1 MSVRDEAEGRGGQR
15 RIQSI
20 DVGFRLL
27 RVLERAGG
35 KMPLGKIAEAAG
47 MPPSQAHLYMASFVH
62 AGIVEQDPATMRYG
76 LGPYALQL
84 GAAAMRQI
92 DVAQVARVAMDELQ
106 AETGLLVFLSIW
118 SNRGP
123 VIIAKMDST
132 VEVLVSV
139 RVGYVLPLY
148 QAATGRVFLAYKSRT
163 AIQHVEQRDRPVDAA
178 VKRRAEMS
186 LPLVRQRQLAF
197 SDSQLNA
204 GFASISAPI
213 LDYAGEIAAAMT
225 LLGMKNEID
234 LDPLGQTARRV
245 HAAAAGV
252 SLRLACPPELL
263 QGDFGAATDGDGR
276 RSA

>member
-1 MSVRDEAEGRGGQR
+1 MSERGEGPRGQR

-20 DVGFRLL
+20 DVGFRLI

-35 KMPLGKIAEAAG
+35 KLPLGKIAELAE
-47 MPPSQAHLYMASFVH
+47 MPASKAHLYMASFVH
-62 AGIVEQDPATMRYG
+62 AGIVEQDPVTQRYG

-84 GAAAMRQI
+84 GSAAMRQL
-92 DVAQVARVAMDELQ
+92 DVAQVGREAMDELQ
-106 AETGLLVFLSIW
+106 SATGLLVFLSVW

-123 VIIAKMDST
+123 VIIAKMDAT

-148 QAATGRVFLAYKSRT
+148 QAATGRVFLAYKARS
-163 AIQHVEQRDRPVDAA
+163 AVQHVEQRDRPVDAV
-178 VKRRAEMS
+178 VKQRAEQS
-186 LPLVRQRQLAF
+186 LPLIRQRQLAF

-204 GFASISAPI
+204 GFASISAPV
-213 LDYAGEIAAAMT
+213 LDYAGEIAAAVT

-234 LDPLGQTARRV
+234 LDPLGPTARRV
-245 HAAAAGV
+245 HATAAAISRRIG
-252 SLRLACPPELL
+252 CPAEVMV
-263 QGDFGAATDGDGR
+263 GDFGTSDR